1 LSDFRAR
8 FDGVDARFAEV
19 DARFDRVDARFAE
32 VDARFD
38 RVDARFDRVE
48 TRLDRLDGRMDDLG
62 RHMRV
67 LHESVMDRFAAQ
79 KEYSGPTR
87 AEFAELKEM
96 LGRRLEPLEMVVRA
110 HSADIDKLKR
120 ARR

>member
-1 LSDFRAR
+1 MSEERFDRIEHGLSDFRAR
-8 FDGVDARFAEV
+8 FDGVDARFAE
-19 DARFDRVDARFAE
+19 
-32 VDARFD
+32 
-38 RVDARFDRVE
+38 VDARFDRVE